1 MSKSSHNPIP
11 QAGAIPVR
19 LKNDRVEYCL
29 ITSTRSQRW
38 VFPKGMIEDGDSLEE
53 TARKESYEEAGLL
66 GEILPD
72 PVGVY
77 EYSKSGKQ
85 LLVTLFLLKVERAEK
100 DWEEAFKRERRWVE
114 YKKANALLPHD
125 RLKELLDVAHQKV
138 HAMLLN
144 G

>member
-1 MSKSSHNPIP
+1 MSKPSYNPIP

-19 LKNDRVEYCL
+19 LKKDRVEYCL

-38 VFPKGMIEDGDSLEE
+38 VFPKGMIEEGDTLEE

-72 PVGVY
+72 PLGAY
-77 EYSKSGKQ
+77 EYFKAGKH

-100 DWEEAFKRERRWVE
+100 EWEEAFKRERRWVE

-125 RLKELLDVAHQKV
+125 RLKELLDIAHEKV
-138 HAMLLN
+138 YATLLN